1 MSDATALD
9 EFRLQARR
17 WLAENARPKA
27 AASSRWGDGPDGVA
41 VFHDLPADEERAL
54 IARLAAWE
62 SGKYDAGFGALTWPE
77 EYGGRGL
84 DSVYDDV
91 FAEEQEQFGTPEPH
105 ELVSV
110 TRHLIAPTVRLFGS
124 ESQRAM
130 VTRLLRADE
139 LCCQLFSEPSAG
151 SDLATLATRAE
162 RVEDGWVVNGQKVW
176 SSGAHFAGWG
186 ELIARTDAS
195 GPSTRG

>member
-1 MSDATALD
+1 M
-9 EFRLQARR
+9 QARR

-27 AASSRWGDGPDGVA
+27 AASSRWGEGPDGVA

-62 SGKYDAGFGALTWPE
+62 SGKYDAGFGTLTWPE

-105 ELVSV
+105 ECPHRTSTFRILCASA
-110 TRHLIAPTVRLFGS
+110 RSAP
-124 ESQRAM
+124 
-130 VTRLLRADE
+130 
-139 LCCQLFSEPSAG
+139 AG
-151 SDLATLATRAE
+151 RSR
-162 RVEDGWVVNGQKVW
+162 
-176 SSGAHFAGWG
+176 
-186 ELIARTDAS
+186 
-195 GPSTRG
+195 